1 MKVST
6 LRLGDLRSLY
16 ESYGSACIDTLIEK
30 VRKKEL
36 DLTTRFSLKML
47 WEGLVGEAALTLQ
60 SPVAL
65 REDAVRVDDFRRLT
79 SAALDTAF
87 RDGYLASAGVGERL
101 VTTVKNVYQS
111 VQHDQPSS
119 LGVLKRVKEG
129 EPYPDTSFGDRYCES
144 QAFKF
149 GRSVKITREAILRD
163 QSGQLQ
169 ARARSIGQLAAARK
183 DEIILTAIE
192 DAVHPE
198 TGRQAYYPEGAQE
211 ALYRSSAGSDANY
224 AYAINL
230 VASNGLATKEN
241 IAAAWQTLAK
251 MTDRDG
257 NPIDVMDGVPMLLVP
272 RELEITAR
280 EIVNAVLV
288 ELINTN
294 VHTQTVNQF
303 SGIEVFGTPR
313 LADGTTWYYGFFPK
327 QFVWHEVWPIEFRQ
341 ASEAERGGMDFDSD
355 VIVAFRGGFYGGCNA
370 IDDKY
375 VVKNT
380 A

>member
-1 MKVST
+1 MKPST

-16 ESYGSACIDTLIEK
+16 ENYGSACVDTLMEK
-30 VRKKEL
+30 IHNKEL

-47 WEGLVGEAALTLQ
+47 WEGLVGDTALTLQ
-60 SPVAL
+60 TPVAL

-79 SAALDTAF
+79 GAALDTAF
-87 RDGYLASAGVGERL
+87 REGYHAHAGVGERL
-101 VTTVKNVYQS
+101 VTTVKNVYEIAR
-111 VQHDQPSS
+111 HDQPSG
-119 LGVLKRVKEG
+119 LGTLKRVKEG
-129 EPYPDTSFGDRYCES
+129 EPYPETSFSDRFCES
-144 QAFKF
+144 KACKF

-183 DEIILTAIE
+183 DEIILKAIE
-192 DAVHPE
+192 DGTHSE
-198 TGRQAYYPEGAQE
+198 TGRKAYYPEGSQKT
-211 ALYRSSAGSDANY
+211 LYRSSAGSDVDY
-224 AYAINL
+224 EFAINL

-241 IAAAWQTLAK
+241 IAAAWQKLAR
-251 MTDRDG
+251 MTDKAG
-257 NPIDVMDGVPMLLVP
+257 NPIDVMDGFPMLLVP

-288 ELINTN
+288 ELINAN
-294 VHTQTVNQF
+294 VHTHTVNQF
-303 SGIEVFGTPR
+303 SGIEIFGSPR
-313 LADGTTWYYGFFPK
+313 LADATSWYYGFFPK

-341 ASEAERGGMDFDSD
+341 ASDAERGAMDFDSD
-355 VIVAFRGGFYGGCNA
+355 VIVAYRGGFYGGCNA
-370 IDDKY
+370 IDDKF